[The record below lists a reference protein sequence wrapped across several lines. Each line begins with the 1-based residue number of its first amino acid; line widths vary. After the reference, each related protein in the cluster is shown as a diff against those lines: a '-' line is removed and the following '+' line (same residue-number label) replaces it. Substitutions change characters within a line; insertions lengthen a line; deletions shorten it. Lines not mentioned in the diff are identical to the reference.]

1 MNTKNFKL
9 RLLFV
14 LKSSNLLR
22 QRWKESAIQ
31 TKSFLDGIKNYKN
44 VRTEIENCS
53 FKLSEEPD
61 KDIAQLVKDFSTA
74 ERIREK
80 LVTSLNKIIGDN
92 GDQETVLKIVKN
104 VHKSEVNNM
113 LATDILIQGM
123 SSKDLRE
130 SAANE
135 RAKDFV
141 ALENLLLQITTHS
154 GKTIEIIKNKLV
166 DIDSK
171 INSMSRQLTAIHL
184 LRPPAPADKTKLRVQ

>member
-184 LRPPAPADKTKLRVQ
+184 LHPPAPADKTKLRVQ